1 MRIEKEA
8 TLNNLVTLICKESEK
23 HGFTLRELERIP
35 PLVKKFYFDNAV
47 PFKHGR
53 D

>member
-1 MRIEKEA
+1 MGIEKEA
-8 TLNNLVTLICKESEK
+8 ALNNLVTLICKESEK
-23 HGFTLRELERIP
+23 HGFTLRELERIL

-47 PFKHGR
+47 PFKHER